1 MKTIRISINGPI
13 MPLFGISFQY
23 TLFVNVPN
31 TSFIR
36 DYDLHSILLSVIQIT
51 AVL

>member
-1 MKTIRISINGPI
+1 MKTIRISINGAI

-36 DYDLHSILLSVIQIT
+36 DYDLHNLCFLSYK
-51 AVL
+51 